1 MALLTQKALMT
12 TFEEML
18 EEMQFDKITVSA
30 LVKRCGISPNTFY
43 YHYQDIY
50 ALLNTWLSR
59 KIGEMRAQSGDS
71 GGWREEAKIF
81 LHYCQE
87 HPKTIYHI
95 FDSLSREQLERY
107 VFSST
112 EDSFAKQ
119 VRLRV
124 EGKNLTEEHVDEIIQ
139 FCKFAYMGFFIKF
152 LWNRMDFDVD
162 KSVDRLG
169 TMFENFVYGEINR
182 AAASETSGY

>member
-1 MALLTQKALMT
+1 MALLTQKAIMA

-50 ALLNTWLSR
+50 ALLNTWLTR
-59 KIGEMRAQSGDS
+59 KVDEIRTQMSDS
-71 GGWREEAKIF
+71 SDWKSEAKLF

-87 HPKTIYHI
+87 HPKIIYHI

-107 VFSST
+107 VFSSSD
-112 EDSFAKQ
+112 DSFTSRVKQ
-119 VRLRV
+119 RTA
-124 EGKNLTEEHVDEIIQ
+124 GTNLTPEHIGEIIQ

-162 KSVDRLG
+162 QSVDRLG
-169 TMFENFVYGEINR
+169 RMLENFVYGEISR
-182 AAASETSGY
+182 AETSDSSES

>member
-59 KIGEMRAQSGDS
+59 KIGEMREQSGDS

-87 HPKTIYHI
+87 HPKIIYHI

-119 VRLRV
+119 V
-124 EGKNLTEEHVDEIIQ
+124 NEIIQ

-182 AAASETSGY
+182 AASLEASGY